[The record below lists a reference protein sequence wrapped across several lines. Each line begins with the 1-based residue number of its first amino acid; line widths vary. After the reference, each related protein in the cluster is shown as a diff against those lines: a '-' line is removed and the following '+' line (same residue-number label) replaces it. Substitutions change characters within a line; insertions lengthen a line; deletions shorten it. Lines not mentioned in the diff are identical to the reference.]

1 MLMTRNKDDKS
12 RYKGKAAFYIVKMLE
27 GIPKDLVDLF
37 TPNDEDELIQL
48 EMNIIWWLAKS
59 KERAKVIQL
68 QKYHGL
74 PFRPNQ
80 SLRDVKIYV
89 KIVELAKKFRNN
101 GGYQPPSNEG
111 SSGI

>member
-1 MLMTRNKDDKS
+1 MLMPKNKDDKS
-12 RYKGKAAFYIVKMLE
+12 RYKGRAAFYIVKMLE
-27 GIPKDLVDLF
+27 DIPEDLVSLF
-37 TPNDEDELIQL
+37 APNDEDELIQL
-48 EMNIIWWLAKS
+48 ETNIIGWLAKS
-59 KERAKVIQL
+59 KERAKVVQL

-80 SLRDVKIYV
+80 SLRDVKICV

-101 GGYQPPSNEG
+101 AGYQPPPNEG